1 MGDSDKD
8 GEDYDR
14 SDTPD
19 TGKPAKMTAQASES
33 WEIPLFFQI
42 L

>member
-1 MGDSDKD
+1 MGESDKD

-14 SDTPD
+14 PD
-19 TGKPAKMTAQASES
+19 TGKPVKVTAQASES
-33 WEIPLFFQI
+33 REIPLFFQI